1 MPSCYHSPG
10 KHQKMRNDCVSLWTS
25 PSWLC
30 SVMAFGMPKC
40 TGINCIQCWQR
51 LWQDLWHTTLY
62 AQRVQHFWNSLVALN
77 KHPLH
82 FLRRSRSSLN
92 ICGLMEWGPDLE
104 GQGHV
109 KQGIS
114 GFGPDWERQ
123 FKTWVG
129 GEGWGGGRFPNST
142 EMLVK
147 SLCLP
152 GIWQVLAWCLPGR
165 ICYTDFLPLEE
176 NYSIYYNPLT
186 KLLLGDTLNWGS
198 FGDKVAENS

>member
-129 GEGWGGGRFPNST
+129 GEGWGEGDSPTAQRCSSRAFVFRAFGRYWPDVSLGGSATQTF
-142 EMLVK
+142 
-147 SLCLP
+147 SLWRK
-152 GIWQVLAWCLPGR
+152 I
-165 ICYTDFLPLEE
+165 
-176 NYSIYYNPLT
+176 
-186 KLLLGDTLNWGS
+186 TLFIIILSLS
-198 FGDKVAENS
+198 FC